1 MDIATIIGLVL
12 ALGMILASIFMG
24 TGIGAFID
32 VPSIVLVGGGSVA
45 ALLISFPLPTVIGAI
60 KVFMKTMFGASPN
73 PQELIDQ
80 IVELAVKARKESILA
95 LENVQIENPFLAK
108 GIRLVV
114 DGTAPNLVKDIL
126 DTEIKFMKQ
135 RHQSGQTIFGTLAAM
150 APAFGMIG
158 TLIGLVQMLKNLSDP
173 SAIGPSMAVALLT
186 TFYGAVIANVF
197 GVPIKTK
204 LEQKSQEEA
213 LIMEI
218 IKQGVISIMEGDN
231 PMIVRNKLE
240 AFLSPAMRKPPEEQ

>member
-1 MDIATIIGLVL
+1 MDIATVIGIVL
-12 ALGMILASIFMG
+12 AFGLILTSIIMG
-24 TGIGAFID
+24 TGLGSFID
-32 VPSIVLVGGGSVA
+32 IPSVIIVIGGTIAS
-45 ALLISFPLPTVIGAI
+45 LLIAFPLPTVIGAI
-60 KVFMKTMFGASPN
+60 KVFMKSIFGAPPN

-95 LENVQIENPFLAK
+95 LENVQIDNPFLAK

-114 DGTAPNLVKDIL
+114 DGTAPNLVKDIMS
-126 DTEIKFMKQ
+126 TEIKFMKQ
-135 RHQSGQTIFGTLAAM
+135 RHQAGQTIFGTVAAM

-158 TLIGLVQMLKNLSDP
+158 TLIGLVQMLQNLSDP

-186 TFYGAVIANVF
+186 TFYGALLANIL

-213 LIMEI
+213 VIMEI
-218 IKQGVISIMEGDN
+218 ITQGVISIMEGDN

>member
-1 MDIATIIGLVL
+1 MDIATIIGIVMAFGL
-12 ALGMILASIFMG
+12 IFASIMMG
-24 TGIGAFID
+24 TGIKTFID
-32 VPSIVLVGGGSVA
+32 IPSVIIVIGGTVA
-45 ALLISFPLPTVIGAI
+45 TLLIAFPLGTVIGAI
-60 KVFMKTMFGASPN
+60 KVFLKSIFGAPPN

-80 IVELAVKARKESILA
+80 IVELAIKARKESILA
-95 LENVQIENPFLAK
+95 LENVQIDNQFLAK

-114 DGTAPNLVKDIL
+114 DGNAPNLVKDIL

-135 RHQSGQTIFGTLAAM
+135 RHQAGQTIFGTVAAM

-186 TFYGAVIANVF
+186 TFYGALIANIL
-197 GVPIKTK
+197 GVPVKTK

-213 LIMEI
+213 IIMEI

-240 AFLSPAMRKPPEEQ
+240 AFLSPAMRKPAEEK